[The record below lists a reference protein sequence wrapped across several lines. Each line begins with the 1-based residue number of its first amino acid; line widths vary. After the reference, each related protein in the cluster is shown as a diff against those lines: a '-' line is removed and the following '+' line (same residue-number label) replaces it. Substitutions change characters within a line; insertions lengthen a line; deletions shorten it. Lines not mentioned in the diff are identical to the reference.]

1 MILYDYLWR
10 KKSIRGLQAV
20 DHLIS
25 VNVAPAYS
33 ISKSHRASIRCG
45 SYRRGLWTSV
55 GVRWW
60 SAPGSRGQI
69 PLTSVCC
76 EVWPSRMGLVRA
88 CPVWRFW
95 HCRFC
100 CPVQQNHQRVC
111 TDNYSV
117 VVFFFFWFI
126 LLIILFGT
134 AEPHTIFVLQLLYSK
149 FKLRCVTGFV
159 DSPLCAGVSGSFFFF
174 FFFCLRVFFVSVSGS
189 GTSKWAGDLYL
200 TPCAKMCFACWLFP
214 PSSFASSSAM
224 FSSFMS
230 LFVYIHSGWKSQTQK
245 DAARN
250 KAFLRPF
257 LPLLF
262 PSLKCRR
269 SGHAWGFQTSVCVG
283 GLWRATPP

>member
-1 MILYDYLWR
+1 MTQKVNKRPTSSRPPDLCKRSSSILHIQIPS
-10 KKSIRGLQAV
+10 SIHQTGGPTVDRIDVDSGPPLVSGGGRHQAV
-20 DHLIS
+20 GGRFLWLLC
-25 VNVAPAYS
+25 VA
-33 ISKSHRASIRCG
+33 RCG
-45 SYRRGLWTSV
+45 LRGWDLFGHVPCDACDIAGSAVQFSRITKEFVQIIIVLW
-55 GVRWW
+55 
-60 SAPGSRGQI
+60 
-69 PLTSVCC
+69 
-76 EVWPSRMGLVRA
+76 
-88 CPVWRFW
+88 F
-95 HCRFC
+95 
-100 CPVQQNHQRVC
+100 
-111 TDNYSV
+111 
-117 VVFFFFWFI
+117 FFFFWFI

-159 DSPLCAGVSGSFFFF
+159 DSPLCAGVSGSFLFF

-200 TPCAKMCFACWLFP
+200 TPCAKICFACWLFP

>member
-1 MILYDYLWR
+1 MTQKVNKRPTSSRPPDLCKRSSSILHIQIPS
-10 KKSIRGLQAV
+10 SIHQTGGPTVDRTDVDSGPPLVSGGGRHQAV
-20 DHLIS
+20 GGRFLWLLC
-25 VNVAPAYS
+25 VA
-33 ISKSHRASIRCG
+33 RCG
-45 SYRRGLWTSV
+45 LRGWDLFGHVPCDACDIAGSAVQFSRITKEFVQIIIVLW
-55 GVRWW
+55 
-60 SAPGSRGQI
+60 
-69 PLTSVCC
+69 
-76 EVWPSRMGLVRA
+76 
-88 CPVWRFW
+88 F
-95 HCRFC
+95 
-100 CPVQQNHQRVC
+100 
-111 TDNYSV
+111 
-117 VVFFFFWFI
+117 FFFFWFI